1 MKKLLA
7 LVLAL
12 VMSMSLVTISNA
24 AFKDADKIDYKEA
37 VDVMNAV
44 GVFIGDEKGNFN
56 AKENLTREQAAK
68 IIAYLELGSK
78 AADALVGG
86 ATFTDVASSRWS
98 AGFVGY
104 CAQAGIVSGVGDS
117 KFDPAGQLTALQ
129 FGKMLL
135 VELGYDAKAA
145 GMVGADWAIN
155 TSKLMAST
163 KLMDK
168 IDGSVNQ
175 VLTRE
180 KAAQMCVNALKAPT
194 VEYSTKGSSIT
205 VNGAEIN
212 FGASVPTYVTNTI
225 AKEQTISKQTLTNSN
240 AYTIELGEKLFK
252 DLKLNRTT
260 DDFGRPANEWF
271 WKAAK
276 VGTYADKADLSYTEK
291 VKLGTI
297 YSDLG
302 LGEKVL
308 AKNVTV
314 YVDGDKGTLAK
325 DISKGEDTKIGGQ
338 GTLTEVYYDSG
349 DNSAVIC
356 HINYYIGE
364 VQKTVAATASKDA
377 YIVVATDSV
386 KPAGASGVEN
396 FTTDEKFD
404 DDAMVYYTYS
414 ESAEEIK
421 SVAVCE
427 TASGTV
433 TEAQN
438 ARNAKVDTA
447 NVTIGGTKY
456 KAAAKFVGEE
466 VSDVMVKYDYKVYLD
481 GNANMLKIEKVSKL
495 SNEYALV
502 RATQGKNVFSS
513 NKAQIVFAD
522 GTEKVVSTAK
532 DYNKAGTNHIDN
544 NTIVTWTVEDGV
556 YTLQPVA
563 TLQSDKV
570 TMNETERAL
579 NLYMSGSPLASSL
592 VITNDK
598 AGMKIG
604 GGNTVKA
611 NSNTVLVLYN
621 VKDDSY
627 TTYTGIKSIPSIE
640 TSATVG
646 ANVYY
651 FCDRGDMATILFVD
665 VDNDSIV
672 KGAGKNA
679 IYLAGASRSNLIQ
692 NSTGNYYEYNAIVD
706 DEITTVKVDKATK
719 VGSKYAYELDGM
731 FKSYNVNSK
740 GVITSLTA
748 HADYADD
755 GKGTYLNGVGLD
767 KTSKDYTVILNTAGL
782 FVKADGTEDK
792 TNYKNETITC
802 DEKATFYYVD
812 KDGKI
817 TEITY
822 KNVTKDLNDKV
833 YAYVDDYMVKQLVV
847 FEVKD
852 TGAGTSKPLAMGE
865 KPVSYVDG
873 SKVVLEVVDNNTTGL
888 RTAKNEAIAA
898 LRAAGYTRVGF
909 DASNTWLTAYDK
921 NLNEVYFDI
930 DTNYYVSLTV
940 DDKVVEYVAANGSFN
955 ATKASATKWSDIS
968 GKGTGFLN
976 GTTYK
981 AYFKST
987 DTDEALI
994 AKTSGTTTVIKTGY
1008 VQIGTTQDTSVTG
1021 LGSSGTNKVTVTTG
1035 NVAYNKATVKI
1046 EVDKANVTKDYT
1058 ITVKN
1063 DGKVVDTFT
1072 AKKDTAIDKTVSLG
1086 DLTANIGNSEITV
1099 EATEIVT
1106 PVMLTKNLVDKANGL
1121 TFTWTL
1127 ANQVT
1132 PGTIVKGSLKITGD
1146 LTAGHT
1152 GNTVITLAD
1161 NASTGISGIKWVV
1174 ADATAVGCSV
1184 SSAALTIPDTFANTA
1199 DGVTIHF
1206 EFTVDAGSTTPAI
1219 KATV

>member
-86 ATFTDVASSRWS
+86 ATFTDVASTRWS

-104 CAQAGIVSGVGDS
+104 CAQAGVVAGVGNG

-252 DLKLNRTT
+252 DLKLNRTA

-349 DNSAVIC
+349 DNTAVIC

-377 YIVVATDSV
+377 YIVIATDSV
-386 KPAGASGVEN
+386 KPDGAAGVEN
-396 FTTDEKFD
+396 FTTDAKFD
-404 DDAMVYYTYS
+404 DDVAVYYTYS
-414 ESAEEIK
+414 ESADEIK

-427 TASGTV
+427 TVSGTV

-438 ARNAKVDTA
+438 AKTAKEDTA
-447 NVTIGGTKY
+447 NVTISEKY

-466 VSDVMVKYDYKVYLD
+466 VSDSMVKYDYKVYLD
-481 GNANMLKIEKVSKL
+481 GNNNMLKIEKVSKL

-513 NKAQIVFAD
+513 NKAQVVFAD

-532 DYNKAGTNHIDN
+532 DYNKVSSYQIPN
-544 NTIVTWTVEDGV
+544 NTIVTWTEEDGV
-556 YTLQPVA
+556 YTFQPVENKGNVTVRA
-563 TLQSDKV
+563 TDLNATANNTLVV
-570 TMNETERAL
+570 TN
-579 NLYMSGSPLASSL
+579 N
-592 VITNDK
+592 K
-598 AGMKIG
+598 AGMTIKDKTI
-604 GGNTVKA
+604 NA
-611 NSNTVLVLYN
+611 NSNTILVLYDK
-621 VKDDSY
+621 KDDSY
-627 TTYTGIKSIPSIE
+627 TTYTGIKEMPSIA
-640 TSATVG
+640 TKATVE
-646 ANVYY
+646 ADVYY
-651 FCDRGDMATILFVD
+651 YCNSGSMATILFVD
-665 VDNDSIV
+665 VDNDTIV
-672 KGAGKNA
+672 AGAGRNA

-706 DEITTVKVDKATK
+706 DEITTVKVDKTTK

-748 HADYADD
+748 HDTYGSVAADKAQYLAGD
-755 GKGTYLNGVGLD
+755 GLNKV
-767 KTSKDYTVILNTAGL
+767 SADYTVIIDT
-782 FVKADGTEDK
+782 KASG
-792 TNYKNETITC
+792 KNATITC

-822 KNVTKDLNDKV
+822 KNVTKDENDKV
-833 YAYVDDYMVKQLVV
+833 YAFVDDYMVKQLVV

-852 TGAGTSKPLAMGE
+852 TAPAAGTFDPADPKTAGIVGTTVVVPTIDGTPVDNVANVLAKNGYTVTGMFGTAGSATYWATKDGTTYFFGE
-865 KPVSYVDG
+865 DHPAYWTTTVDG
-873 SKVVLEVVDNNTTGL
+873 V
-888 RTAKNEAIAA
+888 
-898 LRAAGYTRVGF
+898 
-909 DASNTWLTAYDK
+909 
-921 NLNEVYFDI
+921 
-930 DTNYYVSLTV
+930 
-940 DDKVVEYVAANGSFN
+940 VVEYKPAGATGTVTAAKLNTSV
-955 ATKASATKWSDIS
+955 
-968 GKGTGFLN
+968 GKGYIWNAGSGDNYVPYTALTP
-976 GTTYK
+976 TTAIDGIADK
-981 AYFKST
+981 AV
-987 DTDEALI
+987 
-994 AKTSGTTTVIKTGY
+994 VIKTGY
-1008 VQIGTTQDTSVTG
+1008 VGVTNSITGSDPTIVVDGYAKANSTFTVKATYNTAANTNEEVVLTYDGTKTVTG
-1021 LGSSGTNKVTVTTG
+1021 VADTARKVFTFAVPAGVADVTLNSIAKVATYTVAAPKVVNGSGSEITGLKGLTVSAVADKTTAKSGETVTVTVTISGKATG
-1035 NVAYNKATVKI
+1035 AVTLTLTGASWLAPSVPTGVAYTNSTV
-1046 EVDKANVTKDYT
+1046 
-1058 ITVKN
+1058 
-1063 DGKVVDTFT
+1063 
-1072 AKKDTAIDKTVSLG
+1072 
-1086 DLTANIGNSEITV
+1086 LT
-1099 EATEIVT
+1099 
-1106 PVMLTKNLVDKANGL
+1106 
-1121 TFTWTL
+1121 
-1127 ANQVT
+1127 
-1132 PGTIVKGSLKITGD
+1132 
-1146 LTAGHT
+1146 
-1152 GNTVITLAD
+1152 
-1161 NASTGISGIKWVV
+1161 V
-1174 ADATAVGCSV
+1174 ADGTNLG
-1184 SSAALTIPDTFANTA
+1184 
-1199 DGVTIHF
+1199 DGVTVKC
-1206 EFTVDAGSTTPAI
+1206 EFTVTSTMTTTNIAL
-1219 KATV
+1219 A

>member
-86 ATFTDVASSRWS
+86 ATFTDVASTRWS

-104 CAQAGIVSGVGDS
+104 CAQAGVVAGVGNG

-194 VEYSTKGSSIT
+194 VEYSTKGSSII

-252 DLKLNRTT
+252 DLKLNRTA

-349 DNSAVIC
+349 DNTAVIC

-377 YIVVATDSV
+377 YIVIATDSV
-386 KPAGASGVEN
+386 KPDGAAGVEN
-396 FTTDEKFD
+396 FTTDAKFD
-404 DDAMVYYTYS
+404 DDVAVYYTYS
-414 ESAEEIK
+414 ESADEIK

-427 TASGTV
+427 TVSGTV

-438 ARNAKVDTA
+438 AKTAKEDTA
-447 NVTIGGTKY
+447 NVTISEKY

-466 VSDVMVKYDYKVYLD
+466 VSDSMVKYDYKVYLD
-481 GNANMLKIEKVSKL
+481 GNNNMLKIEKVSKL

-513 NKAQIVFAD
+513 NKAQVVFAD

-532 DYNKAGTNHIDN
+532 DYNKVSSYQIPN
-544 NTIVTWTVEDGV
+544 NTIVTWTEEDGV
-556 YTLQPVA
+556 YTFQPVENKGNVTVRA
-563 TLQSDKV
+563 TDLNATANNTLVV
-570 TMNETERAL
+570 TN
-579 NLYMSGSPLASSL
+579 N
-592 VITNDK
+592 K
-598 AGMKIG
+598 AGMTIKDKTI
-604 GGNTVKA
+604 NA
-611 NSNTVLVLYN
+611 NSNTILVLYDK
-621 VKDDSY
+621 KDDSY
-627 TTYTGIKSIPSIE
+627 TTYTGIKEMPSIA
-640 TSATVG
+640 TKATVE
-646 ANVYY
+646 ADVYY
-651 FCDRGDMATILFVD
+651 YCNSGSMATILFVD
-665 VDNDSIV
+665 VDNDTIV
-672 KGAGKNA
+672 AGAGRNA

-706 DEITTVKVDKATK
+706 DEITTVKVDKTTK

-748 HADYADD
+748 HDTYGSVAADKAQYLAGD
-755 GKGTYLNGVGLD
+755 GLNKV
-767 KTSKDYTVILNTAGL
+767 SADYTVIIDT
-782 FVKADGTEDK
+782 KASG
-792 TNYKNETITC
+792 KNATITC

-822 KNVTKDLNDKV
+822 KNVTKDENDKV
-833 YAYVDDYMVKQLVV
+833 YAFVDDYMVKQLVV

-852 TGAGTSKPLAMGE
+852 TAPAAGTFDPADPKTAGIVGTTVVIP
-865 KPVSYVDG
+865 KIDG
-873 SKVVLEVVDNNTTGL
+873 VKVDNAANVLAKNGYTVTGLFGGTYWAVKDGTTYFFTESNPEYYTLTVNGTVVEYMAKGTASKISKKEFAAKYDTDGTAYKFVKGGTTYFFAYDSSSANAMTDGTAAVAITTGYVKVTDNTSATTISGVE
-888 RTAKNEAIAA
+888 TATAGGQKYAKVNNAVTVEYTVAA
-898 LRAAGYTRVGF
+898 NTSVTLNYTVGGVAKTPITESTTAAGKVTFTVSG
-909 DASNTWLTAYDK
+909 DKDIVLTSATPATTYGITYPAAKTK
-921 NLNEVYFDI
+921 NGVTMTLTCPDTAVQGSTVTVKAKLTGKATGGNAVFALSGHGI
-930 DTNYYVSLTV
+930 DTNYANTFTGVTRSAAGTLTV
-940 DDKVVEYVAANGSFN
+940 ADNTDLGAA
-955 ATKASATKWSDIS
+955 
-968 GKGTGFLN
+968 
-976 GTTYK
+976 
-981 AYFKST
+981 
-987 DTDEALI
+987 
-994 AKTSGTTTVIKTGY
+994 
-1008 VQIGTTQDTSVTG
+1008 G
-1021 LGSSGTNKVTVTTG
+1021 L
-1035 NVAYNKATVKI
+1035 
-1046 EVDKANVTKDYT
+1046 EV
-1058 ITVKN
+1058 
-1063 DGKVVDTFT
+1063 TFT
-1072 AKKDTAIDKTVSLG
+1072 
-1086 DLTANIGNSEITV
+1086 
-1099 EATEIVT
+1099 
-1106 PVMLTKNLVDKANGL
+1106 
-1121 TFTWTL
+1121 FTM
-1127 ANQVT
+1127 
-1132 PGTIVKGSLKITGD
+1132 P
-1146 LTAGHT
+1146 
-1152 GNTVITLAD
+1152 
-1161 NASTGISGIKWVV
+1161 AS
-1174 ADATAVGCSV
+1174 DATISIA
-1184 SSAALTIPDTFANTA
+1184 
-1199 DGVTIHF
+1199 
-1206 EFTVDAGSTTPAI
+1206 
-1219 KATV
+1219 

>member
-86 ATFTDVASSRWS
+86 ATFTDVASTRWS

-104 CAQAGIVSGVGDS
+104 CAQAGVVAGVGNG

-194 VEYSTKGSSIT
+194 VEYSTKGSSII

-252 DLKLNRTT
+252 DLKLNRTA

-349 DNSAVIC
+349 DNTAVIC

-377 YIVVATDSV
+377 YIVIATDSV
-386 KPAGASGVEN
+386 KPDGAAGVEN
-396 FTTDEKFD
+396 FTTDAKFD
-404 DDAMVYYTYS
+404 DDVAVYYTYS
-414 ESAEEIK
+414 ESADEIK

-427 TASGTV
+427 TVSGTV

-438 ARNAKVDTA
+438 AKTAKEDTA
-447 NVTIGGTKY
+447 NVTISEKY

-466 VSDVMVKYDYKVYLD
+466 VSDSMVKYDYKVYLD
-481 GNANMLKIEKVSKL
+481 GNNNMLKIEKVSKL

-513 NKAQIVFAD
+513 NKAQVVFAD

-532 DYNKAGTNHIDN
+532 DYNKVSSYQIPN
-544 NTIVTWTVEDGV
+544 NTIVTWTEEDGV
-556 YTLQPVA
+556 YTFQPVENKGNVTVRA
-563 TLQSDKV
+563 TDLNATANNTLVV
-570 TMNETERAL
+570 TN
-579 NLYMSGSPLASSL
+579 N
-592 VITNDK
+592 K
-598 AGMKIG
+598 AGMTIKDKTI
-604 GGNTVKA
+604 NA
-611 NSNTVLVLYN
+611 NSNTILVLYDK
-621 VKDDSY
+621 KDDSY
-627 TTYTGIKSIPSIE
+627 TTYTGIKEMPSIE

-706 DEITTVKVDKATK
+706 DEITTVKVDKTTK

-748 HADYADD
+748 HDTYGSVAADKAQYLAGD
-755 GKGTYLNGVGLD
+755 GLNKV
-767 KTSKDYTVILNTAGL
+767 SADYTVIIDT
-782 FVKADGTEDK
+782 KASG
-792 TNYKNETITC
+792 KNATITC

-822 KNVTKDLNDKV
+822 KNVTKDENDKV
-833 YAYVDDYMVKQLVV
+833 YAFVDDYMVKQLVV

-852 TGAGTSKPLAMGE
+852 TAPTAGSFDPADPKTAGIVGTTVVIPVIDGVKVDNAANVLAKNGYTVTGLFGGTYWAVKDGTTYFFTE
-865 KPVSYVDG
+865 SNPVYWTLKVDG
-873 SKVVLEVVDNNTTGL
+873 VTVEYMANGTPSKFTEKEFAAKYGSLGTAYKFVKGGTTSFY
-888 RTAKNEAIAA
+888 AYAPN
-898 LRAAGYTRVGF
+898 
-909 DASNTWLTAYDK
+909 SNTAMTDGTATVVI
-921 NLNEVYFDI
+921 E
-930 DTNYYVSLTV
+930 TGYVTV
-940 DDKVVEYVAANGSFN
+940 TDNTSATTISGVETATAGGQKYAKVNNAVTVEYTVAAN
-955 ATKASATKWSDIS
+955 
-968 GKGTGFLN
+968 
-976 GTTYK
+976 
-981 AYFKST
+981 
-987 DTDEALI
+987 
-994 AKTSGTTTVIKTGY
+994 
-1008 VQIGTTQDTSVTG
+1008 TSVTLNYTVG
-1021 LGSSGTNKVTVTTG
+1021 GVAQTPITESTTAAGKVTFTVSGDKDIVLTSAPTATAYGITYPAAKTTNGVTMTLTCPDTAVQGSMVTVKAKLTG
-1035 NVAYNKATVKI
+1035 KATGGDAVFTLSGHSIDTAYAGTFTGVSKSAAGQLTVANNTDLGAAGL
-1046 EVDKANVTKDYT
+1046 EVTFTFTMPASAAT
-1058 ITVKN
+1058 ITV
-1063 DGKVVDTFT
+1063 
-1072 AKKDTAIDKTVSLG
+1072 A
-1086 DLTANIGNSEITV
+1086 
-1099 EATEIVT
+1099 
-1106 PVMLTKNLVDKANGL
+1106 
-1121 TFTWTL
+1121 
-1127 ANQVT
+1127 
-1132 PGTIVKGSLKITGD
+1132 
-1146 LTAGHT
+1146 
-1152 GNTVITLAD
+1152 
-1161 NASTGISGIKWVV
+1161 
-1174 ADATAVGCSV
+1174 
-1184 SSAALTIPDTFANTA
+1184 
-1199 DGVTIHF
+1199 
-1206 EFTVDAGSTTPAI
+1206 
-1219 KATV
+1219 

>member
-104 CAQAGIVSGVGDS
+104 CAQAGIVSGVGDG

-194 VEYSTKGSSIT
+194 VEYSTKGSSII

-252 DLKLNRTT
+252 DLKLNRTA

-349 DNSAVIC
+349 DNTAVIC

-377 YIVVATDSV
+377 YIVIATDSV
-386 KPAGASGVEN
+386 KPDGAAGVEN
-396 FTTDEKFD
+396 FTTDAKFD
-404 DDAMVYYTYS
+404 DDVAVYYTYS
-414 ESAEEIK
+414 ESADEIK

-427 TASGTV
+427 TVSGTV

-438 ARNAKVDTA
+438 AKTAKEDTA
-447 NVTIGGTKY
+447 NVTISEKY

-466 VSDVMVKYDYKVYLD
+466 VSDSMVKYDYKVYLD
-481 GNANMLKIEKVSKL
+481 GNNNMLKIEKVSKL

-513 NKAQIVFAD
+513 NKAQVVFAD

-532 DYNKAGTNHIDN
+532 DYNKVSSYQIPN
-544 NTIVTWTVEDGV
+544 NTIVTWTEEDGV
-556 YTLQPVA
+556 YTFQPVENKGNVTVRA
-563 TLQSDKV
+563 TDLNATANNTLVV
-570 TMNETERAL
+570 TN
-579 NLYMSGSPLASSL
+579 N
-592 VITNDK
+592 K
-598 AGMKIG
+598 AGMTIKDKTI
-604 GGNTVKA
+604 NA
-611 NSNTVLVLYN
+611 NSNTILVLYDK
-621 VKDDSY
+621 KDDSY
-627 TTYTGIKSIPSIE
+627 TTYTGIKEMPSIA
-640 TSATVG
+640 TKATVE
-646 ANVYY
+646 ADVYY
-651 FCDRGDMATILFVD
+651 YCNSGSMATILFVD
-665 VDNDSIV
+665 VDNDTIV
-672 KGAGKNA
+672 AGAGRNA

-706 DEITTVKVDKATK
+706 DEITTVKVDKTTK

-748 HADYADD
+748 HDTYGSVAADKAQYLAGD
-755 GKGTYLNGVGLD
+755 GLNKV
-767 KTSKDYTVILNTAGL
+767 SADYTVIIDT
-782 FVKADGTEDK
+782 KASG
-792 TNYKNETITC
+792 KNATITC

-822 KNVTKDLNDKV
+822 KNVTKDENDKV
-833 YAYVDDYMVKQLVV
+833 YAFVDDYMVKQLVV

-852 TGAGTSKPLAMGE
+852 TNTNTNKPLAMGE

-873 SKVVLEVVDNNTTGL
+873 SKVVLEVVDTTGL
-888 RTAKNEAIAA
+888 SAARAEATNA
-898 LRAAGYTRVGF
+898 LRAAGYTRVKY
-909 DASNTWLTAYDK
+909 DVPTSPSYITAYDK
-921 NLNEVYFDI
+921 NLNEVYFDVYI
-930 DTNYYVSLTV
+930 NYYVSLTV
-940 DDKVVEYVAANGSFN
+940 DDKPVEYVAADSNFI
-955 ATKASATKWSDIS
+955 ATKDSATKWSDIS
-968 GKGTGFLN
+968 GKGTGFVK
-976 GTTYK
+976 GTAYK

-994 AKTSGTTTVIKTGY
+994 VKTSGTTTVIKTGY
-1008 VQIGTTQDTSVTG
+1008 VQIGTTQDASVSG
-1021 LGSSGTNKVTVTTG
+1021 LSTSGTNKVTVTTG
-1035 NVAYNKATVKI
+1035 NVVYNKATVKI

-1086 DLTANIGNSEITV
+1086 DLTANIADSKITV

-1184 SSAALTIPDTFANTA
+1184 SGAALTIPDTFANTA

-1206 EFTVDAGSTTPAI
+1206 EFTVDSSSTNPAI

>member
-78 AADALVGG
+78 AADALVGSNI
-86 ATFTDVASSRWS
+86 FTDVAATRWS
-98 AGFVGY
+98 AGFIGY
-104 CAQAGIVSGVGDS
+104 CAQAGVVAGVGNG

-194 VEYSTKGSSIT
+194 VEYSTKGSSII

-252 DLKLNRTT
+252 DLKLNRTA

-349 DNSAVIC
+349 DNTAVIC

-377 YIVVATDSV
+377 YIVIATDSV
-386 KPAGASGVEN
+386 KPDGAAGVEN
-396 FTTDEKFD
+396 FTTDAKFD
-404 DDAMVYYTYS
+404 DDVAVYYTYS
-414 ESAEEIK
+414 ESADEIK

-427 TASGTV
+427 TVSGTV

-438 ARNAKVDTA
+438 AKTAKEDTA
-447 NVTIGGTKY
+447 NVTISEKY

-466 VSDVMVKYDYKVYLD
+466 VSDSMVKYDYKVYLD
-481 GNANMLKIEKVSKL
+481 GNNNMLKIEKVSKL

-513 NKAQIVFAD
+513 NKAQVVFAD

-532 DYNKAGTNHIDN
+532 DYNKVSSYQIPN
-544 NTIVTWTVEDGV
+544 NTIVTWTEEDGV
-556 YTLQPVA
+556 YTFQPVENKGNVTVRA
-563 TLQSDKV
+563 TDLNATANNTLVV
-570 TMNETERAL
+570 TN
-579 NLYMSGSPLASSL
+579 N
-592 VITNDK
+592 K
-598 AGMKIG
+598 AGMTIKDKTI
-604 GGNTVKA
+604 NA
-611 NSNTVLVLYN
+611 NSNTILVLYDK
-621 VKDDSY
+621 KDDSY
-627 TTYTGIKSIPSIE
+627 TTYTGIKEMPSIA
-640 TSATVG
+640 TKATVE
-646 ANVYY
+646 ADVYY
-651 FCDRGDMATILFVD
+651 YCNSGSMATILFVD
-665 VDNDSIV
+665 VDNDTIV
-672 KGAGKNA
+672 AGAGRNA

-706 DEITTVKVDKATK
+706 DEITTVKVDKTTK

-748 HADYADD
+748 HDTYGSVAADKAQYLAGD
-755 GKGTYLNGVGLD
+755 GLNKV
-767 KTSKDYTVILNTAGL
+767 SADYTVIIDT
-782 FVKADGTEDK
+782 KASG
-792 TNYKNETITC
+792 KNATITC

-822 KNVTKDLNDKV
+822 KNVTKDENDKV
-833 YAYVDDYMVKQLVV
+833 YAFVDDYMVKQLVV

-852 TGAGTSKPLAMGE
+852 TAPAAGTFDPADPKTAGIVGTTVVIP
-865 KPVSYVDG
+865 KIDG
-873 SKVVLEVVDNNTTGL
+873 VKVDNAANVLAKNGYTVTGLFGGTYWAVKDGTTYFFTESNPEYYTLTVNGTVVEYMAKGTASKISEKEFAAKYDTDGTAYKFVKGGTTYFFAYDSSSANAMTDGTAAVAITTGYVKVTDNTSATTISGVE
-888 RTAKNEAIAA
+888 TATAGGQKYAKVNNAVTVEYTVAA
-898 LRAAGYTRVGF
+898 NTSVTLNYTVGGVAKTPITESTTAAGKVTFTVSG
-909 DASNTWLTAYDK
+909 DKDIVLTSATPATTYGITYPAAKTK
-921 NLNEVYFDI
+921 NGVTMTLTCPDTAVQGSTVTVKAKLTGKATGGNAVFALSGHGI
-930 DTNYYVSLTV
+930 DTNYANTFTGVTRSAAGTLTV
-940 DDKVVEYVAANGSFN
+940 ADNTDLGAA
-955 ATKASATKWSDIS
+955 
-968 GKGTGFLN
+968 
-976 GTTYK
+976 
-981 AYFKST
+981 
-987 DTDEALI
+987 
-994 AKTSGTTTVIKTGY
+994 
-1008 VQIGTTQDTSVTG
+1008 G
-1021 LGSSGTNKVTVTTG
+1021 L
-1035 NVAYNKATVKI
+1035 
-1046 EVDKANVTKDYT
+1046 EV
-1058 ITVKN
+1058 
-1063 DGKVVDTFT
+1063 TFT
-1072 AKKDTAIDKTVSLG
+1072 
-1086 DLTANIGNSEITV
+1086 
-1099 EATEIVT
+1099 
-1106 PVMLTKNLVDKANGL
+1106 
-1121 TFTWTL
+1121 FTM
-1127 ANQVT
+1127 
-1132 PGTIVKGSLKITGD
+1132 P
-1146 LTAGHT
+1146 
-1152 GNTVITLAD
+1152 
-1161 NASTGISGIKWVV
+1161 AS
-1174 ADATAVGCSV
+1174 DATISIA
-1184 SSAALTIPDTFANTA
+1184 
-1199 DGVTIHF
+1199 
-1206 EFTVDAGSTTPAI
+1206 
-1219 KATV
+1219 

>member
-86 ATFTDVASSRWS
+86 ATFTDVASTRWS

-104 CAQAGIVSGVGDS
+104 CAQAGVVAGVGNG

-194 VEYSTKGSSIT
+194 VEYSTKGSSII

-252 DLKLNRTT
+252 DLKLNRTA

-349 DNSAVIC
+349 DNTAVIC

-377 YIVVATDSV
+377 YIVIATDSV
-386 KPAGASGVEN
+386 KPDGAAGVEN
-396 FTTDEKFD
+396 FTTDAKFD
-404 DDAMVYYTYS
+404 DDVAVYYTYS
-414 ESAEEIK
+414 ESADEIK

-427 TASGTV
+427 TVSGTV

-438 ARNAKVDTA
+438 AKTAKEDTA
-447 NVTIGGTKY
+447 NVTISEKY

-466 VSDVMVKYDYKVYLD
+466 VSDSMVKYDYKVYLD
-481 GNANMLKIEKVSKL
+481 GNNNMLKIEKVSKL

-513 NKAQIVFAD
+513 NKAQVVFAD

-532 DYNKAGTNHIDN
+532 DYNKVSSYQIPN
-544 NTIVTWTVEDGV
+544 NTIVTWTEEDGV
-556 YTLQPVA
+556 YTFQPVENKGNVTVRA
-563 TLQSDKV
+563 TD
-570 TMNETERAL
+570 L
-579 NLYMSGSPLASSL
+579 NATANNTL
-592 VITNDK
+592 VVINNK
-598 AGMKIG
+598 AGMTIKDKTI
-604 GGNTVKA
+604 NA
-611 NSNTVLVLYN
+611 NSNTILVLYDK
-621 VKDDSY
+621 KDDSY
-627 TTYTGIKSIPSIE
+627 TTYTGIKEMPSIA
-640 TSATVG
+640 TKATVE
-646 ANVYY
+646 ADVYY
-651 FCDRGDMATILFVD
+651 YCNSGSMATILFVD
-665 VDNDSIV
+665 VDNDTIV
-672 KGAGKNA
+672 TGAGRNA

-706 DEITTVKVDKATK
+706 DEITTVKVDKTTK

-748 HADYADD
+748 HDTYGSVAADKAQYIAGD
-755 GKGTYLNGVGLD
+755 GLNKV
-767 KTSKDYTVILNTAGL
+767 SADYTVIIDT
-782 FVKADGTEDK
+782 KASG
-792 TNYKNETITC
+792 KNATITC

-822 KNVTKDLNDKV
+822 KNVTKDENDKV
-833 YAYVDDYMVKQLVV
+833 YAFVDDYMVKQLVV

-852 TGAGTSKPLAMGE
+852 TAPGAGTFDPADPKTAGIVGTTVVIPKIDGVKVDNAANVLAKNGYTVTGLFGGTYWAVKDGTTYFFTESNPEYYTLTVNGTVVEYMANGTPSKFTGKEFAAKYGTDGTAYKFVKGGTTYFFAYAPSSTSAMTDGTAAVAITTGYVKVTDNTTGATISGVETATAGGQKYAKVNNAVTVEYTVAANTSVTLNYTVGGVAQTPITESTTAAGKVTFTVSGDKDIVLTSAPTATAYGITYPAAKTE
-865 KPVSYVDG
+865 KGVTMTLTGPATAVDG
-873 SKVVLEVVDNNTTGL
+873 STVTVKAKLTGKA
-888 RTAKNEAIAA
+888 TGGNAVFA
-898 LRAAGYTRVGF
+898 LSGHG
-909 DASNTWLTAYDK
+909 
-921 NLNEVYFDI
+921 I
-930 DTNYYVSLTV
+930 DTNYAGTFTGVTRSAAGTLTV
-940 DDKVVEYVAANGSFN
+940 ADNTDLGAAGLEVTF
-955 ATKASATKWSDIS
+955 TFTMPASA
-968 GKGTGFLN
+968 
-976 GTTYK
+976 
-981 AYFKST
+981 A
-987 DTDEALI
+987 
-994 AKTSGTTTVIKTGY
+994 
-1008 VQIGTTQDTSVTG
+1008 
-1021 LGSSGTNKVTVTTG
+1021 
-1035 NVAYNKATVKI
+1035 
-1046 EVDKANVTKDYT
+1046 T
-1058 ITVKN
+1058 ITV
-1063 DGKVVDTFT
+1063 
-1072 AKKDTAIDKTVSLG
+1072 A
-1086 DLTANIGNSEITV
+1086 
-1099 EATEIVT
+1099 
-1106 PVMLTKNLVDKANGL
+1106 
-1121 TFTWTL
+1121 
-1127 ANQVT
+1127 
-1132 PGTIVKGSLKITGD
+1132 
-1146 LTAGHT
+1146 
-1152 GNTVITLAD
+1152 
-1161 NASTGISGIKWVV
+1161 
-1174 ADATAVGCSV
+1174 
-1184 SSAALTIPDTFANTA
+1184 
-1199 DGVTIHF
+1199 
-1206 EFTVDAGSTTPAI
+1206 
-1219 KATV
+1219 